1 MRLTKIIFFLLFFF
15 ILNNCQ
21 SFQETMTG
29 AGKKKETDA
38 FLVKKKDPLILPPN
52 FEELPLPNSNKEQQ
66 NKSVESLIG
75 SSKNLKE
82 NEGSIS
88 ELEKIILKEL
98 KKN

>member
-52 FEELPLPNSNKEQQ
+52 FEELPLPNSNKESKSGFIMPSFGHSRKYGTWIQDFGYYYKHHQ
-66 NKSVESLIG
+66 NHQWQ
-75 SSKNLKE
+75 
-82 NEGSIS
+82 
-88 ELEKIILKEL
+88 
-98 KKN
+98 